1 MHKRFF
7 TEDEIVG
14 IINILSSQTKECT
27 RSEKNGALNDFKDL
41 LINAQDIE
49 SAETR
54 KEIVNMIWATLMVHL
69 KNIEK

>member
-1 MHKRFF
+1 MKKFF
-7 TEDEIVG
+7 TEDEIVR
-14 IINILSSQTKECT
+14 IINILSSQIKERT
-27 RSEKNGALNDFKDL
+27 RSEKNSGLDDFRDL

-54 KEIVNMIWATLMVHL
+54 KEIMNMIWSTILVYI